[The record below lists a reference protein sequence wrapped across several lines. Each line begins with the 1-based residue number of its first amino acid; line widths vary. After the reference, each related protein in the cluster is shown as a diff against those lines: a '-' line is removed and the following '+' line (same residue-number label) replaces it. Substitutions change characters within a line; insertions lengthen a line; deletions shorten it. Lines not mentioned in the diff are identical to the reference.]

1 MKKVDRHLLVP
12 DTRVKLEKRWGG
24 RGARARRQKSYR

>member
-1 MKKVDRHLLVP
+1 VNDYRQKEPKKF
-12 DTRVKLEKRWGG
+12 GG